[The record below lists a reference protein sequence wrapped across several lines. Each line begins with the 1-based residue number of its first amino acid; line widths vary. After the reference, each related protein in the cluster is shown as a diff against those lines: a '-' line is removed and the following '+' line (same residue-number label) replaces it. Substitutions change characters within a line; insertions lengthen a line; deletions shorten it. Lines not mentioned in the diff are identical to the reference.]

1 MTWTSFWIAYG
12 YLWLFWL
19 ALPEAKSVPV
29 VPNFQQGT
37 LKSTTT
43 TKTKV
48 NEVINSYRYR
58 TGYEYTVTGTNV
70 KSNSAIAPMG
80 LVTTTNT
87 LNGVS
92 SIWRGLDPATK
103 PSWTIELWCHFVWQP
118 AGVGNRRG
126 RLVQH
131 VSFAC
136 LGGLGHRWLFTT
148 GQGWQWSA
156 AANPWRWRLCD

>member
-1 MTWTSFWIAYG
+1 MWLGVWFTWGVFCVVA
-12 YLWLFWL
+12 L
-19 ALPEAKSVPV
+19 AAPEAKSIPV

-48 NEVINSYRYR
+48 NEVINSYQYR

-70 KSNSAIAPMG
+70 KPNAAIAPMD

-92 SIWRGLDPATK
+92 SVWRGLDPAKK
-103 PSWTIELWCHFVWQP
+103 PSWKIVNDAASFSFSETLQGPGLTEHTII
-118 AGVGNRRG
+118 NRETDVESITET
-126 RLVQH
+126 L
-131 VSFAC
+131 ST
-136 LGGLGHRWLFTT
+136 FT
-148 GQGWQWSA
+148 Q
-156 AANPWRWRLCD
+156 

>member
-1 MTWTSFWIAYG
+1 MMWTAFWIAYG

-19 ALPEAKSVPV
+19 ALPEAKSIPV

-70 KSNSAIAPMG
+70 KANAAIAPMS

-92 SIWRGLDPATK
+92 SVWRGLDPATK
-103 PSWTIELWCHFVWQP
+103 PSWTIVNDAATFSFSETLQGPGLVEHTII
-118 AGVGNRRG
+118 NRETDVESITET
-126 RLVQH
+126 L
-131 VSFAC
+131 ST
-136 LGGLGHRWLFTT
+136 FT
-148 GQGWQWSA
+148 Q
-156 AANPWRWRLCD
+156 